1 MRLPVHGQNN
11 FRRTLEIISLLQHKK
26 IGAKLGDPEFRTI
39 SQDMHFH
46 IS

>member
-1 MRLPVHGQNN
+1 MRLPVHAQNN

-26 IGAKLGDPEFRTI
+26 IGAKLGDTELGAT

-46 IS
+46 VS